1 MTRAII
7 LILCFLGC
15 STLVFSKSIGSDTS
29 VVFVKTL
36 PDKLAIYAEK
46 DNIKKGEVTQLST
59 SDCSG
64 GTIIWDNGS
73 NDRIRTISPLQTTVY
88 SAYCSRRGCNGAVG
102 YFTVNVSD
110 SPLYIQVSDATICQG
125 QYATL
130 NGNGCLGNYVWSNGQ
145 NGASIV
151 VQPNETTVYRA
162 DCFINGVLSG
172 QSSGVVEVARV
183 PGIAE
188 VQYDREIVLGD
199 STLITAYCNSGVV
212 WDTISVPSKNRLNP
226 SIWVKPTVATKYS
239 VYCSNGN
246 CISDRV
252 DITIRVKTDGIV
264 LTDGKGFKDSV
275 KVCSGDSLNLKVNG
289 CLSKKFNW
297 IPNVSVSDHYN
308 TIAQV
313 SQLYV
318 VECVDSIYGNH
329 SDSIYVTVLTRPE
342 LKFTIEKS
350 SEFVGSTVKIN
361 TSGCDAKNIVW
372 FRKSIISNSKISYE
386 YVSDNQVDTVYF
398 SCQGFCK
405 SDTQAVVIQ
414 LQLLKP
420 NPEVLTKKICEGNL
434 VRVDSGCPN
443 NSEVGL
449 WVNGTLFNSDSTLVS
464 FPYIKT
470 AKYEIA
476 CIDKVTKKFSE
487 KVSFAVLGTG
497 ADFKNLIVFPNPFDD
512 FFKISSDGC
521 LEEITIRLY
530 DVEGRLIN
538 KNLSY
543 VNEDGLLKVFGDF
556 LATGNYIIQIIK
568 DNTVYATKVIIKQN
582 LN

>member
-1 MTRAII
+1 MTRAITFI
-7 LILCFLGC
+7 ICFLCC
-15 STLVFSKSIGSDTS
+15 SYAVLCKPFGSDTS

-36 PDKLAIYAEK
+36 PDRLAIYADK
-46 DNIKKGEVTQLST
+46 DNIKKGEVTKLST

-88 SAYCSRRGCNGAVG
+88 SAYCSRRGCNGPVG
-102 YFTVNVSD
+102 YFTVKVID
-110 SPLYIQVSDATICQG
+110 SPLYISVSNASICQG
-125 QYATL
+125 QYSTL
-130 NGNGCLGNYVWSNGQ
+130 TGNGCQGNYVWSNGQ

-172 QSSGVVEVARV
+172 QSSGVVEVSKV
-183 PGIAE
+183 PSIAE
-188 VQYDREIVLGD
+188 VQYSREIVLGD
-199 STLITAYCNSGVV
+199 STLITAYCNSGVL
-212 WDTISVPSKNRLNP
+212 WDTISVPSKNRFKP
-226 SIWVKPTVATKYS
+226 GIWVKPLVATKYS
-239 VYCSNGN
+239 VYCVNGN
-246 CISDRV
+246 CISGRV
-252 DITIRVKTDGIV
+252 DFTIRVKTDGI
-264 LTDGKGFKDSV
+264 LLSDGKGFKDSIT
-275 KVCSGDSLNLKVNG
+275 VCSGDSLNLKVNG
-289 CLSKKFNW
+289 CLSKKYNW
-297 IPNVSVSDHYN
+297 MPNVSVSDHYN

-318 VECVDSIYGNH
+318 VVCLDSVYGNH
-329 SDSIYVTVLTRPE
+329 SDSIYVKVLDRPE

-350 SEFVGSTVKIN
+350 SEFIGSTVKIN
-361 TSGCDAKNIVW
+361 TSGCEAKNIVW
-372 FRKSIISNSKISYE
+372 FRKSIIANSKVSYE
-386 YVSDNQVDTVYF
+386 YISDNQADTVYF

-405 SDTQAVVIQ
+405 SDTQAVVVQ
-414 LQLLKP
+414 LKLLKP

-434 VRVDSGCPN
+434 VFVDSGCPD
-443 NSEVGL
+443 NSGVGL
-449 WVNGTLFNSDSTLVS
+449 WVNGTLINSDSTLLS
-464 FPYIKT
+464 FPYIKS

-476 CIDKVTKKFSE
+476 CFDKITKKFSE
-487 KVSFAVLGTG
+487 KISFAVLGTG

-556 LATGNYIIQIIK
+556 LASGNYIIQIIK
-568 DNTVYATKVIIKQN
+568 NNTVYGTKVIIKQN